1 MEGHAWNVMLSA
13 PRPRLSS
20 TKTKVVQQDCLTRTR
35 TFTSNTK
42 HSINFN
48 TMLEVRQILLSLQE
62 IDLEVREVMLVE
74 EQALNLYSF
83 DEWDLSVELEENR
96 MRVTRV
102 EDEHTAKAG
111 ELSTLVMEALN
122 ALVDLRMLPIQ
133 DIP

>member
-1 MEGHAWNVMLSA
+1 
-13 PRPRLSS
+13 
-20 TKTKVVQQDCLTRTR
+20 
-35 TFTSNTK
+35 
-42 HSINFN
+42 
-48 TMLEVRQILLSLQE
+48 MLEVRQILLSLQE
-62 IDLEVREVMLVE
+62 TDLEVREVMLVE

-96 MRVTRV
+96 MRVTGV